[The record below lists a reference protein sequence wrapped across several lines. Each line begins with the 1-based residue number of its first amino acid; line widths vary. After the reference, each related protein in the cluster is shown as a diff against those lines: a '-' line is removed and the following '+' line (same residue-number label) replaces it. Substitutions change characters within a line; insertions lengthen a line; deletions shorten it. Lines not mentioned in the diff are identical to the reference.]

1 MKKGES
7 LLFVLLFIFGACNNA
22 GKDSVEKADSVNEA
36 KLDSSTVNTPPPTI
50 ATDEESSSFLVRAAN
65 GGMKEMQ
72 LGEIARQ
79 KAVNQKV
86 KDFGAMMVKDHSA
99 EIGLVKAMAAR
110 RNVTLPTTVGDQE
123 KEEINNLNKKSGSE
137 FDRAYM
143 KNMIRNHTKKINLFE
158 DASDKVKDTEV
169 KTFIDN
175 ALPHLRNYLDSAK
188 AIQKGL

>member
-7 LLFVLLFIFGACNNA
+7 FLFVLLFIWACNNA

-65 GGMKEMQ
+65 GGMEEMQ

-79 KAVNQKV
+79 KAVNQNV
-86 KDFGAMMVKDHSA
+86 KDFGTMMVKDHSA
-99 EIGLVKAMAAR
+99 ENDVVKAMAAR
-110 RNVTLPTTVGDQE
+110 RNVTLPTAVGDKE
-123 KEEINNLNKKSGSE
+123 KKEINDLNKKSGAG
-137 FDRAYM
+137 FDIAYM
-143 KNMIRNHTKKINLFE
+143 KNMIRNHTKKITLFE
-158 DASDKVKDTEV
+158 NASDKVKDTEV

-175 ALPHLRNYLDSAK
+175 ALPQLRNYLDSAK

>member
-7 LLFVLLFIFGACNNA
+7 LLFALSFILLACNNA

-36 KLDSSTVNTPPPTI
+36 KLDSSSVINPPPI
-50 ATDEESSSFLVRAAN
+50 ATDEETSSFLVKAAN
-65 GGMKEMQ
+65 GGMEEMQ

-86 KDFGAMMVKDHSA
+86 KDFGAMMIKDHSA
-99 EIGLVKAMAAR
+99 ENDLVKSLSAR
-110 RNVTLPTTVGDQE
+110 RNVTLPTTVGDEE
-123 KEEINNLNKKSGSE
+123 KKEINNLNKKSGAG

-143 KNMIRNHTKKINLFE
+143 KSIIRNHNKKINLFE
-158 DASDKVKDTEV
+158 NASDKVKDTEV

-175 ALPHLRNYLDSAK
+175 ALPQLRNYLDSAK

>member
-1 MKKGES
+1 MKKCES
-7 LLFVLLFIFGACNNA
+7 VLFVLLFIWGACNNA

-65 GGMKEMQ
+65 GGMEEMQ

-79 KAVNQKV
+79 KAVNQNV
-86 KDFGAMMVKDHSA
+86 KDFGTMMVKDHSA
-99 EIGLVKAMAAR
+99 ENDVVKAMAAR
-110 RNVTLPTTVGDQE
+110 RNVTLPTAVGDKE
-123 KEEINNLNKKSGSE
+123 KKEINDLNKKSGAG
-137 FDRAYM
+137 FDIAYM
-143 KNMIRNHTKKINLFE
+143 KNMIRNHTKKITLFE
-158 DASDKVKDTEV
+158 NASDKVKDTEV

-175 ALPHLRNYLDSAK
+175 ALPQLRNYLDSAK

>member
-99 EIGLVKAMAAR
+99 EIDLVKAMAAR

-175 ALPHLRNYLDSAK
+175 ALPQLRNYLDSAK

>member
-7 LLFVLLFIFGACNNA
+7 LLFALLFILGACNNA
-22 GKDSVEKADSVNEA
+22 GKDSVEKADSVNQA
-36 KLDSSTVNTPPPTI
+36 KLDSSSVNTPPPTI

-65 GGMKEMQ
+65 GGMEEMQ

-79 KAVNQKV
+79 KAVNRKV

-99 EIGLVKAMAAR
+99 ENDFVKALAVR

-123 KEEINNLNKKSGSE
+123 KEEINNLNKKSGVA

-143 KNMIRNHTKKINLFE
+143 KNMIRNYTKKINLFE
-158 DASDKVKDTEV
+158 NASDKVKDVEV

-175 ALPHLRNYLDSAK
+175 ALPQLRNYLDSAK

>member
-22 GKDSVEKADSVNEA
+22 RKDSVEKADSVNEA

-50 ATDEESSSFLVRAAN
+50 ATDEESSSFLVKAAN

-72 LGEIARQ
+72 LGELARQ

-99 EIGLVKAMAAR
+99 EIDLVKAMAAR

-175 ALPHLRNYLDSAK
+175 ALPHLRNYRDSAK

>member
-7 LLFVLLFIFGACNNA
+7 LLFALPFILLACNNA

-36 KLDSSTVNTPPPTI
+36 KLDSSSLINPPPI
-50 ATDEESSSFLVRAAN
+50 ATDEETSLFLVKAAN
-65 GGMKEMQ
+65 GGMEEVQ

-86 KDFGAMMVKDHSA
+86 KDFGAMMIKDHSA
-99 EIGLVKAMAAR
+99 ENDLIKSLAAR
-110 RNVTLPTTVGDQE
+110 RNVTLPTTVGNEE
-123 KEEINNLNKKSGSE
+123 KKEINNLNKKSGAG

-143 KNMIRNHTKKINLFE
+143 KSIIRNHNKKIDLFE
-158 DASDKVKDTEV
+158 NASDKVKDTEV

-175 ALPHLRNYLDSAK
+175 
-188 AIQKGL
+188 